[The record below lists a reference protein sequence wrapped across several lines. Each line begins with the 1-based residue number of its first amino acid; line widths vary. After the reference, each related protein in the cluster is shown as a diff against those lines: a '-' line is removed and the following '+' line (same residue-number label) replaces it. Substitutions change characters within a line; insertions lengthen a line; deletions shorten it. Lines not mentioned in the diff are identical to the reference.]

1 MKRFTSLLALMLL
14 CAASFAQDPNFHI
27 YLAFGQSNME
37 GNATPEAQDQNV
49 PKRFK
54 MMAAV
59 NFSSPQRSKGQWYTA
74 TPPLCRQGTGLTPC
88 DYFGRTLCEKLPEQ
102 INVGVINVALGG
114 CSIKMFDEDEIGTYL
129 PTCADWLKNYAA
141 QYNNHPYNV
150 LIELAKKAQKDGVI
164 KGILLHQGCT
174 DNMASWWP
182 AEVKK
187 LYDRMLNDLGLSAE
201 EVPLLVGELVGQA
214 EGGSCY
220 GHNSACI
227 AKMPSLIKHCYVIS
241 SKGCPQRGDGL
252 HFTAEGYREMGRRY
266 AAAMLDFLE
275 KNDNSAEFSAAE
287 LKVRSNEVVLT
298 PGLGTEIT
306 IFGNEADGTSHN
318 VTRRCE
324 FSVDDESIAKVDGIR
339 IVAGTKEG
347 TTVVHVS
354 FTDKDGKIVTT
365 DIIVRVEIFPLTA
378 DGLNPSISGSG
389 KFTEKTHALQTGN
402 GGFGGWQYT
411 NGIDISEY
419 KYLVVHL
426 RLPSSSKPTLRIYN
440 TTSVTGDYY
449 EYEILKQK
457 DIVIELNDLKTVGGK
472 NLNLKNVR
480 MIGFSSN
487 GSAAMY
493 INEVFLSNDGETPAG
508 IEENEKNDK
517 IKNVNIYNLQGQ
529 RISVNSVFSVP
540 FVLPKGV
547 YIIDGKKVFI
557 K

>member
-59 NFSSPQRSKGQWYTA
+59 NFSSPQRTKGQWYTA

>member
-1 MKRFTSLLALMLL
+1 MKRFTSLFAMMLL
-14 CAASFAQDPNFHI
+14 CAATFAQDPNFHI
-27 YLAFGQSNME
+27 YLAFGPSNME
-37 GNATPEAQDQNV
+37 GNATPEAQDQNA

-59 NFSSPQRSKGQWYTA
+59 NFSSPQRTKGQWYTA
-74 TPPLCRQGTGLTPC
+74 NPPLCRQGTGLTPC
-88 DYFGRTLCEKLPEQ
+88 DYFGRTLCEKLPDQ
-102 INVGVINVALGG
+102 ITVGVINVALGG
-114 CSIKMFDEDEIGTYL
+114 CSIKMFDEDQIGTYL

-141 QYNNHPYNV
+141 QYGNHPYNV

-174 DNMASWWP
+174 DNSASWWP

-187 LYDRMLNDLGLSAE
+187 LYERMLNDLNLSAE

-275 KNDNSAEFSAAE
+275 KNDNNAEFSVDE
-287 LKVRSNEVVLT
+287 LKVRTNEMTLT
-298 PGLGTEIT
+298 PGLGAEIT
-306 IFGNEADGTSHN
+306 VFGNEADGTSHN

-324 FSVDDESIAKVDGIR
+324 FTIDDETIVKIDGIR
-339 IVAGTKEG
+339 IVAGTTEG

-354 FTDKDGKIVTT
+354 FTDKDGKTVTT
-365 DIIVRVEIFPLTA
+365 DITVKVEMFPFTA
-378 DGLNPSISGSG
+378 DGLNPSILGSGS
-389 KFTEKTHALQTGN
+389 FAEKTHSLQTGKD
-402 GGFGGWQYT
+402 GFGGWKYT
-411 NGIDISEY
+411 NGIDISGY
-419 KYLVVHL
+419 NYLVVRL
-426 RLPSSSKPTLRIYN
+426 RLPSAAKPTLRIYN
-440 TTSVTGDYY
+440 TTNASGDYY
-449 EYEILKQK
+449 EYAIQKQK
-457 DIVIELNDLKTVGGK
+457 EAVIELKDLKTVGGK
-472 NLNLKNVR
+472 TLNLKDVR

-493 INEVFLSNDGETPAG
+493 VTEVFLSNDGVNPANAIGALIKAEKAQG
-508 IEENEKNDK
+508 IYDLFGRK
-517 IKNVNIYNLQGQ
+517 IDSPV
-529 RISVNSVFSVP
+529 
-540 FVLPKGV
+540 KGI
-547 YIIDGKKVFI
+547 YIIDGKKMMV